1 MPNPHEVVTRRA
13 LAVWMSAVIVYIIA
27 ITGRTSFGVAG
38 VEALDRFQVDAS
50 HIAVFTAVQ
59 VGTYA
64 LSQIPAG
71 LLIDKFGPRK
81 LLVYGALIMA
91 FGQLLLGFTTVYGV
105 AIFARILIGMGDAT
119 AFLSVMRILPYWIP
133 LHKSPMFTQLTSSL
147 GQLGQF
153 LSAIPFLT
161 LLHWA
166 GWTPAFVTLG
176 AVGVL
181 VALAARVAV
190 ADSPEADAAMEEMRR
205 ARREKEE
212 QVKELRHQRA
222 EATKRERAGLPPAK
236 KATVVA
242 HQVAERADGQRRAV
256 LRGARRFFLPLVTL
270 TRLQEDEKRGRHGRD
285 TIVAI
290 KAVAKNPIVWLA
302 FLIHAT
308 CMTPL
313 TTFTLLWGLPMMT
326 QGMGLSPAVA
336 GLVLTV
342 NTIVSFAIGPFHGF
356 VSSRLGRHRDIA
368 AFVFALGLGLTW
380 VIFFW
385 TDKPRG
391 LIAVIV
397 ALVCMSI
404 LTPAANYGFDF
415 VREELP
421 HNVVATGTGFANMG
435 GFIFGMIA
443 SQGMGI
449 LLDISADSTTYSW
462 ADFQF
467 GWHAVTA
474 TWFAGL
480 VFIALLRTGIFLA
493 SRRNPSKPR
502 RVRIVDTS
510 DDD

>member
-161 LLHWA
+161 LLHWT

-176 AVGVL
+176 AGGVL

-190 ADSPEADAAMEEMRR
+190 ADSPEADAAMEEMRH

-222 EATKRERAGLPPAK
+222 EAAKRERAGLPPAK

-256 LRGARRFFLPLVTL
+256 LRGARKFFLPLVAL
-270 TRLQEDEKRGRHGRD
+270 TRLQEDEKRGRHGHD
-285 TIVAI
+285 TIAAI

-308 CMTPL
+308 CMTPVI
-313 TTFTLLWGLPMMT
+313 TFTLLWGLPMMT
-326 QGMGLSPAVA
+326 QGMGLSPTVA

-356 VSSRLGRHRDIA
+356 VSSRLGRRRDIA

-391 LIAVIV
+391 LVAVIV
-397 ALVCMSI
+397 ALVCMSV

-467 GWHAVTA
+467 GWRAVTA

-493 SRRNPSKPR
+493 SRHSPAEPR

-510 DDD
+510 EDD